1 MSTNTILIILG
12 EPNSTFSEVLFKYF
26 RSKFFKHNKN
36 KIILI
41 GNKKLFQSQMI
52 KLKYNFKIKEIS
64 SLKKYNAKEINIINI
79 DYKFKNP
86 FSEITSYSK
95 KYIEK
100 CFELGL
106 KIIQKKKL
114 NLL

>member
-1 MSTNTILIILG
+1 MSTNKILIILG

-41 GNKKLFQSQMI
+41 GNKKLFQKQMI

-64 SLKKYNAKEINIINI
+64 SLKKYTAKEINIINV
-79 DYKFKNP
+79 DYKFKKL
-86 FSEITSYSK
+86 SQK
-95 KYIEK
+95 
-100 CFELGL
+100 LQV
-106 KIIQKKKL
+106 IQKNISKSVL
-114 NLL
+114 N